1 MRQRRGCGAM
11 DWPNGNI
18 RKIIVCHGNVVDS
31 LVISDIKHGL
41 NEVSIKFGGPSGDN
55 QDVTI
60 DIS

>member
-1 MRQRRGCGAM
+1 M

-31 LVISDIKHGL
+31 LVITDIKHGL
-41 NEVSIKFGGPSGDN
+41 KEVSIKFGGPSGDN